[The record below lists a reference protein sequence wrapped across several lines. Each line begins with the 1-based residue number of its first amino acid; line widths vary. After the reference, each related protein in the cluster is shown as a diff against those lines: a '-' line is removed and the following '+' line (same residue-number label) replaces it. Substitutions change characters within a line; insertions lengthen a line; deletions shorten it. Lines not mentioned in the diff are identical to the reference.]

1 MRSAAALCLI
11 MWPMSCRRLRF
22 DHLLLWETFLLFA
35 FESRLNKK
43 PEQASVLHHV
53 HTLLLCFF
61 NKKSQQSF
69 CCPYRPGARTPVLV
83 QVSSVIRGS
92 VGPVLLTLHMSPCYW
107 HLMSSCSWSLE
118 PELTGPALASWTTQS
133 WIFIQKARG
142 LIPTWIP
149 NPTFKTGELVR
160 LGQGDSFCFKIF
172 ESGF

>member
-107 HLMSSCSWSLE
+107 STLYSPLHQHKTNQDTWCLPAPDLWNRSSQVQLWLPEPLRAGSLYRRPEVWFPPESLTQHLKQVSW
-118 PELTGPALASWTTQS
+118 
-133 WIFIQKARG
+133 
-142 LIPTWIP
+142 
-149 NPTFKTGELVR
+149 
-160 LGQGDSFCFKIF
+160 
-172 ESGF
+172 